1 MHVDVVFLQY
11 YSGILLSCAGKVA
24 RNAKN
29 FHGETSSFFF
39 FFEFFTISFH
49 LFVVVAHVC
58 K

>member
-29 FHGETSSFFF
+29 FHGEISSF
-39 FFEFFTISFH
+39 FFEFFTISFNF
-49 LFVVVAHVC
+49 FVVVAHVC